1 MSRPVV
7 PADATARAEM
17 QQANSLITQGN
28 TTSALPIV
36 RRLLQ
41 REPNLAGAHFLMG
54 RIHLRQGNR
63 EQGLAAATRAWQLD
77 PKAAFTKLLLGEIYV
92 DLRLPEYALDILQ
105 QACRQVPEDHA
116 ANFQLGRCYL
126 TMQKGHL
133 ASPHLEKALAAAR
146 TPMEKIGASLALAE
160 CLSSVSEGA
169 AADAVIDGLIRNYPQ
184 VPEPLFF
191 RGSSVSKPV
200 PQWLPEMLEAASNN
214 PKLDAEDRANALLG
228 LGRCHD
234 VEGRHDL
241 AFEMWS
247 QSRAL
252 LGVQQHEPGQLMR
265 RSALIRS
272 FYPRDMLERLSSHGN
287 QTDSPIFIVGMPRS
301 GTTLTAQVIGAHPAC
316 INVGETDRIARHDA
330 LFRDQYTG
338 PHSGDKMQAD
348 AEAGALRTIADEFTR
363 FFSVFAEG
371 SKSRPV
377 EKTPANYD
385 HLGFIRLVFPKAR
398 IVHCRRHPAD
408 NFISCFQ
415 HNMNRGHDY
424 AYDQTAFAE
433 RYLAQEEMMRYWTSC
448 FPEQIFELRYEDMV
462 ADQENMTRKLV
473 AFCGLPW
480 DEACLNFHAQKSTV
494 RTFSRDQVRKPL
506 YATSVGR
513 WRRYGNHLDTLFAT
527 LEKHGYHGATDRPEE
542 SRLATHHEH

>member
-1 MSRPVV
+1 MPVIRFRV
-7 PADATARAEM
+7 
-17 QQANSLITQGN
+17 
-28 TTSALPIV
+28 
-36 RRLLQ
+36 
-41 REPNLAGAHFLMG
+41 
-54 RIHLRQGNR
+54 
-63 EQGLAAATRAWQLD
+63 
-77 PKAAFTKLLLGEIYV
+77 
-92 DLRLPEYALDILQ
+92 
-105 QACRQVPEDHA
+105 
-116 ANFQLGRCYL
+116 
-126 TMQKGHL
+126 
-133 ASPHLEKALAAAR
+133 
-146 TPMEKIGASLALAE
+146 
-160 CLSSVSEGA
+160 
-169 AADAVIDGLIRNYPQ
+169 AADAVIDDLIRNYPQ

-200 PQWLPEMLEAASNN
+200 PQWLPKMLEAVSNN

-301 GTTLTAQVIGAHPAC
+301 GTALTAQVIGAHPAC

-385 HLGFIRLVFPKAR
+385 HLGFIRLVFKSAYCPLPQAPGR
-398 IVHCRRHPAD
+398 QLH
-408 NFISCFQ
+408 FLFQ

-433 RYLAQEEMMRYWTSC
+433 RYLARGDDALLDVVLPRASSC
-448 FPEQIFELRYEDMV
+448 AMKTWSQAGEHDPQARRLLRP
-462 ADQENMTRKLV
+462 AL
-473 AFCGLPW
+473 G
-480 DEACLNFHAQKSTV
+480 
-494 RTFSRDQVRKPL
+494 
-506 YATSVGR
+506 
-513 WRRYGNHLDTLFAT
+513 
-527 LEKHGYHGATDRPEE
+527 
-542 SRLATHHEH
+542 